1 MKTHNKIVTCLLG
14 DPVEHSVSDTMF
26 QYFASATGIN
36 NYQHLKLRIPT
47 ANSDNLGIA
56 IRAMTLF
63 DFAGANITLPYKEK
77 VIPLLDKLS
86 VEAERV
92 GAVNTIV
99 NRSGRLAGFNTD
111 GCAALK
117 AIEKHLRPLRED
129 DCALI
134 LGAGG
139 CARAI
144 IGSVAPKV
152 GRVVVLSRA
161 SDSKRATR
169 MRDDFAKHN
178 MPISVKALNHRN
190 LVVEIRSSSLVVNA
204 TPVGMYPHSERCL
217 VSQSDLEAA
226 GGRSTIKDKMFFDAI
241 FNPSSTKL
249 LWLAESYG
257 AAICS
262 GIYMMIYQGIEAF
275 KLWTGKDVPAEQEVE
290 QVRTILIN
298 KIKSAY

>member
-26 QYFASATGIN
+26 QYFASATGVD
-36 NYQHLKLRIPT
+36 NYQHLKLRIPK

-77 VIPLLDKLS
+77 VIPLLSKIS
-86 VEAERV
+86 IEAERV

-99 NRSGRLAGFNTD
+99 NRNRRLTGFNTD
-111 GCAALK
+111 GHAALK
-117 AIEKHLRPLRED
+117 AIEKHLRPLQKED
-129 DCALI
+129 AVLI

-152 GRVVVLSRA
+152 GRVVVLSRV

-169 MRDDFAKHN
+169 IRDNFAKHN
-178 MPISVKALNHRN
+178 MPISVKALNHHN
-190 LVVEIRSSSLVVNA
+190 LVVGVRSSSLVVNT

-217 VSQSDLEAA
+217 VSQSNLEAA
-226 GGRSTIKDKMFFDAI
+226 GSRSTIKDKMFFDAI
-241 FNPSSTKL
+241 FNPASTKL

-257 AAICS
+257 ATICS

-275 KLWTGKDVPAEQEVE
+275 KLWTGKDVPEQEVE
-290 QVRTILIN
+290 RVRTILIN